1 MRRNT
6 REKEIATDINVKS
19 SDAGIKIKSSGTLS
33 CNYKD
38 VIKDELGELRDKIA
52 AIEDNGQPFSKRHR
66 KISVKVY
73 V

>member
-1 MRRNT
+1 MRRKT

-19 SDAGIKIKSSGTLS
+19 SDAGIKIKSSDTLS

-38 VIKDELGELRDKIA
+38 AIKDELSELKDKIA
-52 AIEDNGQPFSKRHR
+52 VIEDNRQPFSKRHR

-73 V
+73 I